1 MSHFISFKYSVD
13 NFKFPTM
20 PSKEFAWNSSESV
33 SVWAHTNNMKASSRY
48 LGLEGK
54 HFQGYQN
61 DFEAES
67 ISGCGA
73 PWPRIDNAELMPGYP
88 KLVGAGCDNGG
99 EKQVNYDKTTTGHH
113 KAGLLLMTTGGSHVP
128 TERRERIPTTLSTSD
143 LSLSLMCQEPD
154 RP

>member
-1 MSHFISFKYSVD
+1 
-13 NFKFPTM
+13 
-20 PSKEFAWNSSESV
+20 
-33 SVWAHTNNMKASSRY
+33 MKASSRY

>member
-1 MSHFISFKYSVD
+1 
-13 NFKFPTM
+13 
-20 PSKEFAWNSSESV
+20 
-33 SVWAHTNNMKASSRY
+33 
-48 LGLEGK
+48 
-54 HFQGYQN
+54 
-61 DFEAES
+61 
-67 ISGCGA
+67 
-73 PWPRIDNAELMPGYP
+73 MPGYP

-154 RP
+154 RPWLTNELWRQNTDVWSDGQMPGAHWTAQTRPRQTPGWILPSSKQVTIIIIVRMCAGIKGVSVTAIISIKRESFSLQNIV